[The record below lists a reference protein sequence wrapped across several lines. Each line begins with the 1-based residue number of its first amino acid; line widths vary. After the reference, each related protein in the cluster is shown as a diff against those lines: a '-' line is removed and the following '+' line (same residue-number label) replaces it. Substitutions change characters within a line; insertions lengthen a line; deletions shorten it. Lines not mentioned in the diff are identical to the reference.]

1 MKQCAGR
8 IGQLFNLSSLA
19 NECGIAVSTASEWL
33 SMLEASYI
41 CYRLEP
47 DFNNYNKRLVK
58 TPKLYFMTR
67 VSHVVS

>member
-8 IGQLFNLSSLA
+8 IGQLLNLSSLA

-33 SMLEASYI
+33 SVLEASYI
-41 CYRLEP
+41 SYCLEP